1 VGSVTIVSTNREMM
15 TGYVDA
21 LIARGDFAQYFTDD
35 VTFEVAW
42 NGPRAEGRQ
51 AVEATIRYLHEQV
64 FDSNP
69 ELKQMTVEGDSA
81 ALELV
86 FVGRH
91 IGDFNGVSAS
101 GKLINVPYMAQYDLA
116 AGHVRALRIYISLD
130 EVMRQIQS

>member
-1 VGSVTIVSTNREMM
+1 VGSVTTVATNREVM
-15 TGYVDA
+15 TAYVDA

-42 NGPRAEGRQ
+42 NGPHAEGRQ
-51 AVEATIRYLHEQV
+51 AVEATIRYLHEQA
-64 FDSNP
+64 FDANP

-91 IGDFNGVSAS
+91 IADFNGVSAS
-101 GKLINVPYMAQYDLA
+101 GKMVNVPYVAEYDLV
-116 AGHVRALRIYISLD
+116 AGHIRALRIYISLD

>member
-1 VGSVTIVSTNREMM
+1 MTIVATNREMM

-21 LIARGDFAQYFTDD
+21 LLAREDFAQYFTDD

-51 AVEATIRYLHEQV
+51 AVEAMIRYLHEQA

-91 IGDFNGVSAS
+91 IGEFNGVSAS
-101 GKLINVPYMAQYDLA
+101 GKQIKVPYMAQYDLA
-116 AGHVRALRIYISLD
+116 AGHIRALRIYISLD